1 MSYRILRPATHEEW
15 LKAREAGIGSSEATT
30 LMGVNHFEDRYRL
43 FMRKTHRIPPKES
56 SELMELGHHL
66 EPAVA
71 SRFAQ
76 LTGAWIDPRSEG
88 DWIAVDNRRDYL
100 RVSPDRIWVPE
111 GQEHVKANWRIL
123 ECKTTSMSVDRDSI
137 PSYWYCQL
145 QYQMGVMGI
154 KHGAVAWI
162 SSFPVFNSGYLE
174 IDFNPSY
181 FKLIV
186 DAIDEFW
193 NENIMKDI
201 APEPE
206 ALEDLR
212 EEYSKKKVNIKGD
225 TLVAENWMQQ
235 DYDEL
240 LEIKEKTAIL
250 SDRRKELEE
259 QIEKAIMGYGAIYGK
274 DGETL
279 IATRQCEDPKPVL
292 DLDRLKAD
300 LPETHS
306 RYLEAQAAVFNEK
319 LFKKECKDIYGEYTV
334 TPEPGEPVFKINY
347 PRRKSA
353 RRMAVAF

>member
-1 MSYRILRPATHEEW
+1 MAYRIIRPATHEEW
-15 LKAREAGIGSSEATT
+15 LRAREEGIGSSEATS

-56 SELMELGHHL
+56 SELMELGHHM

-76 LTGAWIDPRSEG
+76 LSGAWVDPKSEG
-88 DWIAVDNRRDYL
+88 DWIAVDTKRPYL
-100 RVSPDRIWVPE
+100 RVSPDRIWIPE
-111 GQEHVKANWRIL
+111 GEEHIKENWRIL
-123 ECKTTSMSVDRDSI
+123 ECKTTSMAVDSQSI

-162 SSFPVFNSGYLE
+162 SSFPVLNSGFVE

-186 DAIDEFW
+186 DAVDDFW
-193 NENIMKDI
+193 LNNIQKDV

-212 EEYSKKKVNIKGD
+212 EEYSKKKVEVKGES
-225 TLVAENWMQQ
+225 LVAENWLEE
-235 DYDEL
+235 DYEEL

-250 SDRRKELEE
+250 SDRKKELEE
-259 QIEKAIMGYGAIYGK
+259 QIEKAIMGYGAIYCK
-274 DGETL
+274 DGETV
-279 IATRQCEDPKPVL
+279 IATRQCEVPKPSL
-292 DLDRLKAD
+292 DLERLAAE
-300 LPETHS
+300 LPETH
-306 RYLEAQAAVFNEK
+306 RKYLELQEAVFNEK
-319 LFKKECKDIYGEYTV
+319 LFKKECKDLYGQYTV
-334 TPEPGEPVFKINY
+334 TGEPGDPVFRMNY
-347 PRRKSA
+347 PRRKPT
-353 RRMAVAF
+353 RRAEAAF